1 MVASWSFPYFTLR
14 EFPSFKR
21 LPASQPTPTLLH
33 HRQVHPTPHWPIRQY
48 YKLYRYTI
56 TMINLIIVGYIL
68 R

>member
-21 LPASQPTPTLLH
+21 LPASQPTPTLL
-33 HRQVHPTPHWPIRQY
+33 QHWPIRQY
-48 YKLYRYTI
+48 YKLYTI